1 MDIYIIIWPGWKI
14 NWLLFFCLLPVQ
26 FNSFN
31 GNSTVLGITV
41 DAFHAIVTDFFRIK
55 IAAVA
60 FAAADAFPVI

>member
-1 MDIYIIIWPGWKI
+1 MKFAIQNGHIYNILAGMENK
-14 NWLLFFCLLPVQ
+14 
-26 FNSFN
+26 
-31 GNSTVLGITV
+31 LGITV